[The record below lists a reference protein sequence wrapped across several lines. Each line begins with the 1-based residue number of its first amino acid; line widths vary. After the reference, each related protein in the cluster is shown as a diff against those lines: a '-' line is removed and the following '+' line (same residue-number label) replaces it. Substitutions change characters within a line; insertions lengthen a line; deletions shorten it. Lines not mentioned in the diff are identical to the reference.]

1 MIRVGQLLNPKPEKE
16 SEPTDEETIIETL
29 LGYAK
34 NFKTP
39 IKAQSNKDYII
50 DLGYS
55 HQKASNI
62 IAKALEQQD
71 NDDINAKGKTCIK
84 YDGGKKNPKIIE
96 IVEGLEDEN
105 TIVVTGSAGTPLR
118 ILADAIDAI
127 NAKPD
132 WQTLII
138 KPYYEKETNRRGW
151 EGVSNVCP
159 KTKQLILKEG
169 HRVKVEQRLSTFL
182 KYSPTTEEGIP
193 RVIVMDSM
201 PHYQPKITK
210 RSP

>member
-1 MIRVGQLLNPKPEKE
+1 M
-16 SEPTDEETIIETL
+16 
-29 LGYAK
+29 
-34 NFKTP
+34 
-39 IKAQSNKDYII
+39 
-50 DLGYS
+50 
-55 HQKASNI
+55 
-62 IAKALEQQD
+62 
-71 NDDINAKGKTCIK
+71 
-84 YDGGKKNPKIIE
+84 
-96 IVEGLEDEN
+96 EDEN

-127 NAKPD
+127 NTKPD

-193 RVIVMDSM
+193 RVIVMDHM
-201 PHYQPKITK
+201 PHYQSKITK
-210 RSP
+210 E